1 MGKRQWPRLIA
12 LIAVFV
18 LLLSACAAPAAPTAP
33 AADSAAPAAES
44 AAPAAADAPPTYS
57 TWDEVLA
64 AAQGTTV
71 NWYMWGGSDK
81 INANVDNDIGKV
93 VLERYGV
100 TLNRIPVTDIA
111 EVVNKLLAESAAG
124 VKTGGSADLLWING
138 ENFRTLK
145 NANLLYGPF
154 VDLLPNTKYVNWD
167 DPAMANDFGTPVEGY
182 ESPWGHAQ
190 FVMEYDTAQVGE
202 TPPTTFEAL
211 AEWVKANPGKF
222 TYPAI
227 PDFTGSVFVRH
238 LFYWAAGGPEPF
250 MGDFDQAV
258 FDQYAP
264 KVWEYLNDIEPFLW
278 RKGQTYPE
286 AAAMTDLLAN
296 KEIAFNMGY
305 GPGNAS
311 LNIAQ
316 GIYPETIR
324 TFVFDTGTLANNN
337 YVAIPFNAS
346 NPAGAMVIANWI
358 LDPEMQLIM
367 ADPTRWGWLMT
378 IDPTRMS
385 AEQQAQ
391 LAAYEL
397 GPATLPADVLAAKA
411 LPEPK
416 GEWVTAME
424 KGWTENVLQK

>member
-1 MGKRQWPRLIA
+1 MGKRKEFSLIA
-12 LIAVFV
+12 LLAVIV
-18 LLLSACAAPAAPTAP
+18 LLLAACAAPATEGEA
-33 AADSAAPAAES
+33 
-44 AAPAAADAPPTYS
+44 AAPAAAAPATYA

-64 AAQGTTV
+64 AAKGTTV

-81 INANVDNDIGKV
+81 INADVDNDIGKV
-93 VLERYGV
+93 VLEKYGV

-111 EVVNKLLAESAAG
+111 EVVNKLLNESSAG
-124 VKTGGSADLLWING
+124 VTTGGSADLLWING
-138 ENFRTLK
+138 ENFKTVK
-145 NANLLYGPF
+145 NAKLLYGPF
-154 VDLLPNTKYVNWD
+154 VDLLPNSKYVNWD
-167 DPAMANDFGTPVEGY
+167 DAAMANDFGTPVDGL

-190 FVMEYDTAQVGE
+190 FVMEYDSAQVGD

-211 AEWVKANPGKF
+211 AEWIKANPGKF

-227 PDFTGSVFVRH
+227 PDFTGSVFIRH

-264 KVWEYLNDIEPFLW
+264 KVWAYLNDIEPSLW
-278 RKGQTYPE
+278 REGQTYPE

-358 LDPEMQLIM
+358 VDPEMQLIM
-367 ADPTRWGWLMT
+367 ADPARWGWLMT

-391 LAAYEL
+391 LAGYDW
-397 GPATLPADVLAAKA
+397 GRPRCPRTCSPPRRSPSPRAT
-411 LPEPK
+411 
-416 GEWVTAME
+416 G
-424 KGWTENVLQK
+424 